1 MFINDSWGLAELDQ
15 SRFLLFYTTF
25 ETLLHGQKHFFSISS
40 LYVQYIEQD
49 ARGYLHSCPCPCLKD
64 CPISLK
70 ASRTNYV
77 KSDNIKA

>member
-49 ARGYLHSCPCPCLKD
+49 ARGYL
-64 CPISLK
+64 
-70 ASRTNYV
+70 Y
-77 KSDNIKA
+77 